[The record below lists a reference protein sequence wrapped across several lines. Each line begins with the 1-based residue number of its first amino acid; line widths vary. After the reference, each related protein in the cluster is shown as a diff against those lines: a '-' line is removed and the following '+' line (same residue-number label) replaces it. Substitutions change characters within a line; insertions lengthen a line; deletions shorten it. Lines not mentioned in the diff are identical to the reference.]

1 VKTRNVLVYRDT
13 LLPPSE
19 TFVLSQGEGLPEFK
33 ALYVGSRRVDGI
45 EVPSERSY
53 FISDG
58 SRLGRCREILF
69 KVLGVVPSSM
79 HEMLKRLQPVL
90 VHAHFGPDGVMA
102 QTFARSLHLPLIVTF
117 HGYDATTKDHFAKR
131 SFFLHRNY
139 IRKRKYLL
147 KNCSQV
153 IAVSEFIKGKL
164 LELGVPEEKI
174 VVHYIGIDTNKF
186 EPVPQIHR
194 EPIVLFVGRLVE
206 KKGCTYLIQAM
217 KDVQASFP
225 DAELVVIGDGP
236 LRRQLEGEADKSL
249 RKFRFLGVKP
259 HHVVKEW
266 MNRAKVFSV
275 PSIAAESGDAE
286 GFGLVFA
293 EAQAMGVPVVSFQSG
308 GIPEAVSHGET
319 GFLVP
324 EKDWEGLAEYI
335 NLLFNDDVLRKRMS
349 DAARARVT
357 AKFDLKRQNEI
368 LEQIYKRVAAHA
380 EANI

>member
-19 TFVLSQGEGLPEFK
+19 TFILSQGEYLAEFR
-33 ALYVGSRRVDGI
+33 AFYVGSKKVNGI

-53 FISDG
+53 FISNG
-58 SRLGRCREILF
+58 SRFGRCREILF
-69 KVLGVVPSSM
+69 KVFGVVPSPM

-90 VHAHFGPDGVMA
+90 VHAHFGPDGVLA
-102 QTFARSLHLPLIVTF
+102 QTFAKSLHLPLIITF
-117 HGYDATTKDHFAKR
+117 HGYDATTKDHFAKK

-139 IRKRKYLL
+139 IRKRKGLL

-164 LELGVPEEKI
+164 LELGVPEGKI
-174 VVHYIGIDTNKF
+174 AVHYIGIDTNKF
-186 EPVPQIHR
+186 VPMPHIHR

-206 KKGCTYLIQAM
+206 VKGCTYLIRAM
-217 KDVQASFP
+217 KDIQASFP
-225 DAELVVIGDGP
+225 DVELVIIGDGP
-236 LRRQLEGEADKSL
+236 LRKQLEEEADKSL

-266 MNRAKVFSV
+266 MNRAKVFAV
-275 PSIAAESGDAE
+275 PSITAENGNAE
-286 GFGLVFA
+286 GFGIVFA
-293 EAQAMGVPVVSFQSG
+293 EAQAMGLPVVSFQSG

-324 EKDWEGLAEYI
+324 EKDWEGMAEYI
-335 NLLFNDDVLRKRMS
+335 NLLLNDDVLRKRMS

-368 LEQIYKRVAAHA
+368 LEQIYKGLAAP
-380 EANI
+380 